1 MTYTKQLN
9 FFNSNPKVKTSSL
22 KKRSSKHKIQPVKRG
37 RKQIRPENSFGGKY
51 CLNYNP
57 KTKRPLNEKKALH
70 LVLRSTLAKGKLSFK
85 NTAFEEKIWAIIKKH
100 SSKNN
105 IKIYE
110 YANASNHLHL
120 LIRAKAREDY
130 VRFIKTITGLIARL
144 VSGIEKGSRLKRKF
158 WDARPF
164 TRIVSF
170 SKNDFKRVK
179 LYLLRNTLETIGWIP
194 YISRSKKLPPEW
206 KLFWKNKLEA
216 T

>member
-1 MTYTKQLN
+1 MTESKQLS
-9 FFNSNPKVKTSSL
+9 FFNSNSHTKMNSF
-22 KKRSSKHKIQPVKRG
+22 KKKFSKAKSRG
-37 RKQIRPENSFGGKY
+37 RKQLRSENTFGGKY

-70 LVLRSTLAKGKLSFK
+70 LVLRSTLAKGRYSFK
-85 NTAFEEKIWAIIKKH
+85 NKVFEEKIWDIIRKH
-100 SSKNN
+100 SRKNN

-170 SKNDFKRVK
+170 TKNDFKRVK

-194 YISRSKKLPPEW
+194 YISRSKKLPPQW